1 MANATADA
9 YLSMTSRPVRTV
21 AMIAGILLAVASTSA
36 AVLIAD
42 TQQAQ
47 IDLRFDAQR
56 SGHVMI
62 QARAPQPQGFTPE
75 AVRQIEGLSVASE
88 AGELSIWRESVPVA
102 SSPFTSAQSVP
113 LVVASASGL
122 EASGTSPVAG
132 ARLDTIDLMPAPN
145 AVVWIGATL
154 ARRLGIRDRLQ
165 SVWIHGRSFTVAG
178 WLQNDSGFEYINNS
192 VVMSSATGRQHYGNG
207 DLVRLLVKVRPGSA
221 SAVGE
226 FAMSTLDPTGQQ
238 MLADVTPPD
247 GEVLRA
253 NVAADVRRVGIG
265 LGMFVGLVGMVAVA
279 NTLSMAVQQR
289 TRELGLRSA
298 MGFSRARI
306 GSLILLES
314 AMAGLVAALMGAA
327 LAHLGAYLWSAS
339 QGWEII
345 INPLLAP
352 TVVAAGTFFSVLGG
366 IVPAYRAASVSPLT
380 AMRS

>member
-9 YLSMTSRPVRTV
+9 YLSMTSRPARSV

-56 SGHVMI
+56 SGYVMI
-62 QARAPQPQGFTPE
+62 QARAPQPDGFMPE
-75 AVRQIEGLSVASE
+75 AVRQIEDLSTVSE
-88 AGELSIWRESVPVA
+88 AGELSIWRESVPVHT
-102 SSPFTSAQSVP
+102 SPFTSVQSVP
-113 LVVASASGL
+113 LVVASSAGL
-122 EASGTSPVAG
+122 EASGTSSVAG
-132 ARLDTIDLMPAPN
+132 ARHNTIDAMPARN

-154 ARRLGIRDRLQ
+154 ARRLGIHDRIQ
-165 SVWIHGRSFTVAG
+165 AVRIHGRNYTVAG

-192 VVMSSATGRQHYGNG
+192 VVMSSAIGRQHYGNG
-207 DLVRLLVKVRPGSA
+207 DLVRLLAKVRPGSA

-226 FAMSTLDPTGQQ
+226 FVLSALDPTGQQ
-238 MLADVTPPD
+238 MLVDVTPPD
-247 GEVLRA
+247 GEVLRG

-265 LGMFVGLVGMVAVA
+265 LGIFVGMVGMVAVA

-314 AMAGLVAALMGAA
+314 AMAGLAAALMGAA
-327 LAHLGAYLWSAS
+327 LALLGTYIWTAS

-352 TVVAAGTFFSVLGG
+352 SVVTAGTAFSVLGG